1 MCFIYYLCNFFYFLQ
16 ISTLRSTPR
25 FDEFLS
31 SKNFEEFIPGPDNY
45 YNNNNR
51 DRAILNNKFMS
62 TTPYPNPNIQTST
75 TSSSRSSSEPPYR
88 FFPPIHI
95 DSMVERFTEEKSA
108 SKRRITSKIA
118 ATTASPF
125 RNEQPKKASLYK
137 TVTETFPQYSSEIRY
152 SEPLSYLNPLD
163 TSFHQDDVELFDPSS
178 YHNFAFRKTMKSDG
192 YSKGNRKK
200 DFTSHPV
207 PQVGETLDQP
217 EDNFIRGQ
225 VIQSRFSQK
234 NENQFLSSHQAEKD
248 IQTKYRSQSSAI
260 NNIESY
266 EKPTKTEAINSLSL
280 ESTDIFQNRNN
291 NNYNEN
297 DETLSGQL
305 PRKMSTPV
313 AKSGWTILDDVEEE
327 KAEYG
332 GDYGAYDDYDWSN
345 YEYDYKYATRRSS
358 QDETNDSTFSDLHF
372 NILSSPADIPKI
384 GISTDFKPIEVIYNE
399 MFNGPSSILK
409 PMKQARSFDFVAA
422 ASENENKKSTSLPF
436 LPTPQ
441 PVTMHLKSYDGQS
454 SKQQTQ
460 KISKR
465 FLNTDQ
471 TETKSIKTQKS
482 SLRPKYLH
490 GNHQHFLDSDFEIK
504 RTRRKKKS
512 FPTPRFAGP
521 LVSSESILHA
531 IVQSELMEY

>member
-1 MCFIYYLCNFFYFLQ
+1 MYFLQ
-16 ISTLRSTPR
+16 ISTLRSTPQ
-25 FDEFLS
+25 FNEFLS

-51 DRAILNNKFMS
+51 DRAIFINKFMS
-62 TTPYPNPNIQTST
+62 TTPYPNIHTST
-75 TSSSRSSSEPPYR
+75 TSSSRSSSQHPYR
-88 FFPPIHI
+88 FFPPIYN
-95 DSMVERFTEEKSA
+95 DSMVERFSEDKAPSR
-108 SKRRITSKIA
+108 KRITLQT

-125 RNEQPKKASLYK
+125 RNDLPKIPSLYK
-137 TVTETFPQYSSEIRY
+137 TVTESFPQYSSEIRY

-163 TSFHQDDVELFDPSS
+163 TSFHQDDVELFDPSL

-192 YSKGNRKK
+192 YSKGNKKK

-207 PQVGETLDQP
+207 PQVGETLDLP

-234 NENQFLSSHQAEKD
+234 NENQFLSSHQADKD
-248 IQTKYRSQSSAI
+248 IQTKYRSQSPAI
-260 NNIESY
+260 NNNESF

-280 ESTDIFQNRNN
+280 ERADIFQNRNN
-291 NNYNEN
+291 NNYYEN

-327 KAEYG
+327 KTEY
-332 GDYGAYDDYDWSN
+332 DYGAYDDYDWNN

-358 QDETNDSTFSDLHF
+358 QDETSDSTFSDLHF

-399 MFNGPSSILK
+399 MFDGPSRILK
-409 PMKQARSFDFVAA
+409 PIKQARSFDFVAA
-422 ASENENKKSTSLPF
+422 ASEKRKSTSLPF

-441 PVTMHLKSYDGQS
+441 PMITYLKSYDGQY
-454 SKQQTQ
+454 SKQQPQ
-460 KISKR
+460 KIRKR
-465 FLNTDQ
+465 LLNTDQ
-471 TETKSIKTQKS
+471 TETESIKTQKS
-482 SLRPKYLH
+482 LLRPKYLLE
-490 GNHQHFLDSDFEIK
+490 NHQHFLDSDFEIK

-512 FPTPRFAGP
+512 FSTPRFAGP

-531 IVQSELMEY
+531 IVQSELME